1 MVRGKI
7 KEKLGLEDV
16 DYSGE
21 DRAKLEKYLANVS
34 EVVANVSKVQQC
46 IQEMLV
52 KQTMAEDR
60 EKMVSFIM
68 AWYGL
73 DEEKA
78 KAKADENIKSTPG
91 EHTLK
96 VDENL
101 YIQVWYL
108 LNNTMT
114 IALVH
119 STNGNTTRNEELC
132 KQLGTISEKLR
143 SYSPDQFA
151 DWNKEGL
158 AENKYCQLSQ
168 VGHIVGRNF
177 LYTLLEELKELKNN
191 KKAIKDAIK
200 PA

>member
-1 MVRGKI
+1 MVQGKI

-46 IQEMLV
+46 IQKMLV
-52 KQTMAEDR
+52 KLTMAEDR

-68 AWYGL
+68 ARYGL

-78 KAKADENIKSTPG
+78 KAKADENIKSTPS

-101 YIQVWYL
+101 YIQVWYY
-108 LNNTMT
+108 LNTTMT

-119 STNGNTTRNEELC
+119 STNGNATRNANLC
-132 KQLGTISEKLR
+132 SRLKEHVIDKLPYTQ
-143 SYSPDQFA
+143 SDQFA
-151 DWNKEGL
+151 DWTATGIKEL
-158 AENKYCQLSQ
+158 ALNKYCQLST
-168 VGHIVGRNF
+168 VDHIVGRNF
-177 LYTLLEELKELKNN
+177 LYTLLEELKKN
-191 KKAIKDAIK
+191 KDAIK